1 MSAKKF
7 ETGQA
12 VFLARWTL
20 DGFCSEPATIQ
31 SVGRKYA
38 VVTTA
43 SGNVVRVC
51 LVYSRDAMKKSV
63 AAIGLTANEAIATGE
78 TWNTQSKK
86 DSMNALVSDV
96 QNMLERADE
105 AIDFL
110 DKMKIVIQGG
120 GMAAA
125 DAIET
130 VLALRDSSS
139 ALVKDAI
146 DLRKGF

>member
-51 LVYSRDAMKKSV
+51 LVYSKAAMKKSA

-78 TWNTQSKK
+78 AWNTQSKQ
-86 DSMNALVSDV
+86 DNMNSLVSNV
-96 QNMLERADE
+96 QKMLERAEE
-105 AIDFL
+105 ATDFL
-110 DKMKIVIQGG
+110 EKMKAVIQAGD
-120 GMAAA
+120 MAAA
-125 DAIET
+125 DAIES

-139 ALVKDAI
+139 AMVKNALDQQES
-146 DLRKGF
+146 L